1 MPALFAADRAFARP
15 EFLEDSGPFLLPVGS
30 AIGPHVPAVRA
41 RQPPWNCGVKVFH
54 VIVVASRAFWLRRLL
69 DPQRDDPRF
78 LLCDLILHDA
88 VTNILASGPFV
99 HNRRTR
105 AARDAR
111 PVPGVPGGPHH
122 RGVIPKLPAS
132 RQQMHDRSSICSME
146 FALLHCEGRIAN
158 QPAFRNSFSTL
169 KPVAFLLRR
178 GMS

>member
-15 EFLEDSGPFLLPVGS
+15 EFLEDSGPFLLPVWS

-78 LLCDLILHDA
+78 LLCDLIFHDA
-88 VTNILASGPFV
+88 VTNILAFGPFV

-111 PVPGVPGGPHH
+111 PVPGVPGGPSPRCLSRNYRRLGSKCMTAQAFAAWSLHSSTAEVES
-122 RGVIPKLPAS
+122 RISRPSGTAS
-132 RQQMHDRSSICSME
+132 QLSSRAPSY
-146 FALLHCEGRIAN
+146 
-158 QPAFRNSFSTL
+158 
-169 KPVAFLLRR
+169 
-178 GMS
+178 